1 MCLKITEVAQSARS
15 RIRFQVQIWG
25 LALASALC
33 ACTPQDPPAPPVHFA
48 DAGAAAGIDFVHYN
62 GFSGEYYYVETFGA
76 GAAFLDYDGDD
87 RLDLYLANGTY
98 LTGHPPDPPPINRLY
113 RNAGAGT
120 FTDVTAH
127 SGSADPGYGFGV
139 AAADYDADGDSD
151 LFVANYG
158 PNALYR
164 NDHGIF
170 AKTSAGLADPRWGTS
185 AGFLDYD
192 LDGDLDLFVANYV
205 RYALDDDAICQQ
217 GQIRAYCEPSVY
229 DPTGDLL
236 YRNDGNAFADVT
248 EETGIALKGK
258 GLGVA
263 LADYDRDGD
272 TDIYVANDGTMNF
285 LYANQ
290 HSTFAEVGLVAGTR
304 YNEHGH
310 ADAGMGV
317 DFGDYDRD
325 GDADLFVTNFAFET
339 NALYRNDGQG
349 QFAVAT
355 QRLGLADPSYRLLGF
370 GTKFFDYDNDGDL
383 DLFAANGHV
392 IDRIAE
398 VDSSQTYRQPN
409 QMFRNDAGRRFADV
423 SAALGADFQR
433 ANAGRATAVADYDDD
448 GDLDL
453 LVTTVAAQP
462 RLLRNDGGN
471 ARHYLQILL
480 VGKSHPDG
488 LGTRVEVVADGVRQV
503 QERQSGGSYLASHD
517 PRLHF
522 GLGAATSAQ
531 VEIRWPDGTHQTIE
545 KVAANQV
552 LRVVQ
557 PDP

>member
-25 LALASALC
+25 LALALALC
-33 ACTPQDPPAPPVHFA
+33 ACAPQDPPAPPVHFA
-48 DAGAAAGIDFVHYN
+48 DAGADAGIDFVHYN

-76 GAAFLDYDGDD
+76 GAAFLDYDGDG

-139 AAADYDADGDSD
+139 AAADYDADGDPD

-205 RYALDDDAICQQ
+205 RYTLDDDAICQQ
-217 GQIRAYCEPSVY
+217 GQVRAYCEPSVY

-236 YRNDGNAFADVT
+236 YRNDGDTFADVT
-248 EETGIALKGK
+248 EETGITLKGK

-272 TDIYVANDGTMNF
+272 TDLYVANDGTMNF

-290 HSTFAEVGLVAGTR
+290 HSTFAEVGLIAGTR

-317 DFGDYDRD
+317 DFGDYDHD
-325 GDADLFVTNFAFET
+325 GDFDLFVTNFAFET

-355 QRLGLADPSYRLLGF
+355 QRLGLADPSYRPLGF

-392 IDRIAE
+392 INRIAE

-471 ARHYLQILL
+471 TRHYLQILL

-557 PDP
+557 PGP

>member
-1 MCLKITEVAQSARS
+1 M
-15 RIRFQVQIWG
+15 
-25 LALASALC
+25 
-33 ACTPQDPPAPPVHFA
+33 
-48 DAGAAAGIDFVHYN
+48 
-62 GFSGEYYYVETFGA
+62 
-76 GAAFLDYDGDD
+76 
-87 RLDLYLANGTY
+87 
-98 LTGHPPDPPPINRLY
+98 
-113 RNAGAGT
+113 
-120 FTDVTAH
+120 
-127 SGSADPGYGFGV
+127 
-139 AAADYDADGDSD
+139 
-151 LFVANYG
+151 
-158 PNALYR
+158 
-164 NDHGIF
+164 
-170 AKTSAGLADPRWGTS
+170 
-185 AGFLDYD
+185 
-192 LDGDLDLFVANYV
+192 
-205 RYALDDDAICQQ
+205 RYALDDEAVCQQ
-217 GQIRAYCEPSVY
+217 GQVRSYCEPSVY

-236 YRNDGNAFADVT
+236 YRNDGNTFADVT
-248 EETGIALKGK
+248 EATGITLKGK

-290 HSTFAEVGLVAGTR
+290 HSTFAEVGLIAGTR

-355 QRLGLADPSYRLLGF
+355 QRLGLADPSYRPLGF

-423 SAALGADFQR
+423 SATLGPDFQR

-453 LVTTVAAQP
+453 LVTTVAARTEAVAQRRRQCPPLATNLVSGKNPSRRPRHAGRGCSRRNTPSAGAPIGRQLSVQP
-462 RLLRNDGGN
+462 RPAPALRTGRGHERPSGN
-471 ARHYLQILL
+471 PLARWN
-480 VGKSHPDG
+480 
-488 LGTRVEVVADGVRQV
+488 
-503 QERQSGGSYLASHD
+503 ASDH
-517 PRLHF
+517 RK
-522 GLGAATSAQ
+522 G
-531 VEIRWPDGTHQTIE
+531 RC
-545 KVAANQV
+545 
-552 LRVVQ
+552 
-557 PDP
+557 

>member
-1 MCLKITEVAQSARS
+1 MCIKITAVAQSARP
-15 RIRFQVQIWG
+15 RIQFQVPICV
-25 LALASALC
+25 LALASTLC
-33 ACTPQDPPAPPVHFA
+33 ACAPQDPPAPPVHFA

-76 GAAFLDYDGDD
+76 GAAFLDYDGDG

-98 LTGHPPDPPPINRLY
+98 LTGHAPDPPPVNRLY
-113 RNAGAGT
+113 RNTGAGT

-139 AAADYDADGDSD
+139 AAADYDGDGDPD

-164 NDHGIF
+164 NDHGTF

-205 RYALDDDAICQQ
+205 RYTLDDDAVCQQ
-217 GQIRAYCEPSVY
+217 GQVRSYCEPSVY

-236 YRNDGNAFADVT
+236 YRNDGDTFAAVT
-248 EETGIALKGK
+248 EETGITLKGK

-290 HSTFAEVGLVAGTR
+290 HSTFAEVGLIAGTR

-325 GDADLFVTNFAFET
+325 GDYDLFVTNFAFET

-355 QRLGLADPSYRLLGF
+355 QRLGLADPSYRPLGF

-453 LVTTVAAQP
+453 LVTVVAQQP

-488 LGTRVEVVADGVRQV
+488 LGTRVEVVADGMRQV

-531 VEIRWPDGTHQTIE
+531 VGIRWPDGTHQTIE

>member
-1 MCLKITEVAQSARS
+1 M
-15 RIRFQVQIWG
+15 
-25 LALASALC
+25 
-33 ACTPQDPPAPPVHFA
+33 HFA
-48 DAGAAAGIDFVHYN
+48 DAGADAGIDFVHHN
-62 GFSGEYYYVETFGA
+62 GSSGEYYYVETFGA
-76 GAAFLDYDGDD
+76 GAAFLDYDSDG

-98 LTGHPPDPPPINRLY
+98 LTGHPPDQPPVNRLY

-120 FTDVTAH
+120 FADVTAH

-139 AAADYDADGDSD
+139 AAADYDGDGDTD

-164 NDHGIF
+164 NDQGTF
-170 AKTSAGLADPRWGTS
+170 AKTRAGLADPRWGSS

-205 RYALDDDAICQQ
+205 RYALDDEAVCQQ
-217 GQIRAYCEPSVY
+217 GQVRSYCEPSVY

-236 YRNDGNAFADVT
+236 YRNDGNTFADVT
-248 EETGIALKGK
+248 EATGITLKGK

-290 HSTFAEVGLVAGTR
+290 HSTFAEVGLIAGTR

-317 DFGDYDRD
+317 DFGDYDHD
-325 GDADLFVTNFAFET
+325 GDYDLFVTNFAFET

-355 QRLGLADPSYRLLGF
+355 QRLGLANPSYRPLGF

-453 LVTTVAAQP
+453 LVTTVAARP

-488 LGTRVEVVADGVRQV
+488 LGTRVEVVADGVRQI

-531 VEIRWPDGTHQTIE
+531 VEIYWPDGTHQIIE

-552 LRVVQ
+552 LKVAQ

>member
-1 MCLKITEVAQSARS
+1 MCLVSQSARS
-15 RIRFQVQIWG
+15 RIRFQVPIWG
-25 LALASALC
+25 LALASTLC
-33 ACTPQDPPAPPVHFA
+33 ACAPKDPPAPPVHFA
-48 DAGAAAGIDFVHYN
+48 DAGAAAGIDFVHHN
-62 GFSGEYYYVETFGA
+62 GFSGSYYYVETFGA
-76 GAAFLDYDGDD
+76 GAAFLDYDGDG

-98 LTGHPPDPPPINRLY
+98 LTGHPPDQPPVNRLY
-113 RNAGAGT
+113 RNAGTGT
-120 FTDVTAH
+120 FADITAH

-139 AAADYDADGDSD
+139 AAADYDADGDPD

-164 NDHGIF
+164 NDQGTF
-170 AKTSAGLADPRWGTS
+170 AKTSAGIADPRWGSS

-205 RYALDDDAICQQ
+205 RYALDDESVCQQ
-217 GQIRAYCEPSVY
+217 GQVRSYCEPSVY

-236 YRNDGNAFADVT
+236 YRNDGNTFVDVT
-248 EETGIALKGK
+248 EATGIALKGK

-290 HSTFAEVGLVAGTR
+290 HSTFAEVGLIAGTR

-355 QRLGLADPSYRLLGF
+355 QRLGLADPSYRPLGF

-423 SAALGADFQR
+423 SAMMGPDFQE

-453 LVTTVAAQP
+453 LVTTVAARP

-471 ARHYLQILL
+471 AHHWLQILL
-480 VGKSHPDG
+480 VGKSHPDA
-488 LGTRVEVVADGVRQV
+488 LGTRVEVVTDGIRQV
-503 QERQSGGSYLASHD
+503 QERQSGGSYLSSHD

-522 GLGAATSAQ
+522 GLGPATSAQ
-531 VEIRWPDGTHQTIE
+531 VEIYWSDGTHQALE

-552 LRVVQ
+552 LRVIQ

>member
-1 MCLKITEVAQSARS
+1 MEICKKITAVA
-15 RIRFQVQIWG
+15 RFASV
-25 LALASALC
+25 ALASTLC
-33 ACTPQDPPAPPVHFA
+33 ACAPQDPPAPPVHFT
-48 DAGAAAGIDFVHYN
+48 DVGDAAGIDFVHFN
-62 GFSGEYYYVETFGA
+62 GFSGQYYYVETFGS
-76 GAAFLDYDGDD
+76 GAAFLDYDGDG

-98 LTGHPPDPPPINRLY
+98 LTGPRPTQPPVNRLY

-120 FTDVTAH
+120 FADVTAQ

-139 AAADYDADGDSD
+139 AVADYDADGDPD

-164 NDHGIF
+164 NDQGTF
-170 AKTSAGLADPRWGTS
+170 AKAAAGLADPRWGSS

-192 LDGDLDLFVANYV
+192 RDGDLDLFVANYV
-205 RYALDDDAICQQ
+205 RYALDDATVCQQ
-217 GQIRAYCEPSVY
+217 GPVRAYCQPSAY

-236 YRNDGNAFADVT
+236 YRNDGDTFADVT
-248 EETGIALKGK
+248 AATGIALKGK

-290 HSTFAEVGLVAGTR
+290 HSTFAEVGLIAGTR

-355 QRLGLADPSYRLLGF
+355 QRLGWPIPRTDPSALAPSF
-370 GTKFFDYDNDGDL
+370 STTTTT
-383 DLFAANGHV
+383 ATST
-392 IDRIAE
+392 
-398 VDSSQTYRQPN
+398 SSQPTATSSTALQKWIRARPTGN
-409 QMFRNDAGRRFADV
+409 PTRCSATTPA
-423 SAALGADFQR
+423 AALSMSRLRWGQTSNGPTPAAPQR
-433 ANAGRATAVADYDDD
+433 SP
-448 GDLDL
+448 
-453 LVTTVAAQP
+453 TT
-462 RLLRNDGGN
+462 
-471 ARHYLQILL
+471 
-480 VGKSHPDG
+480 
-488 LGTRVEVVADGVRQV
+488 TTT
-503 QERQSGGSYLASHD
+503 
-517 PRLHF
+517 
-522 GLGAATSAQ
+522 ATS
-531 VEIRWPDGTHQTIE
+531 TFS
-545 KVAANQV
+545 
-552 LRVVQ
+552 
-557 PDP
+557 

>member
-1 MCLKITEVAQSARS
+1 MCPVSQSARS
-15 RIRFQVQIWG
+15 RIRFQVPIWG
-25 LALASALC
+25 LALASILC
-33 ACTPQDPPAPPVHFA
+33 ACTPKDPPAPPVHFA
-48 DAGAAAGIDFVHYN
+48 DAGDAAGIDFVHYN

-76 GAAFLDYDGDD
+76 GAAFLDYDGDGH
-87 RLDLYLANGTY
+87 LDLYLANGTY
-98 LTGHPPDPPPINRLY
+98 LTGHPPDQPPVNRLY
-113 RNAGAGT
+113 RNAGADT
-120 FTDVTAH
+120 FADVTAH

-139 AAADYDADGDSD
+139 AAADYDADGDTD

-164 NDHGIF
+164 NDQGTF
-170 AKTSAGLADPRWGTS
+170 AKISAGLADPRWGSS

-205 RYALDDDAICQQ
+205 RYALDDESVCQQ
-217 GQIRAYCEPSVY
+217 GQVRSYCEPSVY

-236 YRNDGNAFADVT
+236 YRNDGNTFADVT
-248 EETGIALKGK
+248 EATGIALKGK

-290 HSTFAEVGLVAGTR
+290 HSTFAEVGLIAGTR

-423 SAALGADFQR
+423 SATLGPDFQR

-453 LVTTVAAQP
+453 LVTTVAARP

-471 ARHYLQILL
+471 AHHWLQILL
-480 VGKSHPDG
+480 VGKIHPDA
-488 LGTRVEVVADGVRQV
+488 LGTRVEVVADGIRQV
-503 QERQSGGSYLASHD
+503 QERQSGGSYLSSHD

-531 VEIRWPDGTHQTIE
+531 VEIYWPDGTHRIIE

>member
-1 MCLKITEVAQSARS
+1 M
-15 RIRFQVQIWG
+15 
-25 LALASALC
+25 
-33 ACTPQDPPAPPVHFA
+33 HFT
-48 DAGAAAGIDFVHYN
+48 DAGDAAGIDFVHYN

-76 GAAFLDYDGDD
+76 GAAFLDYDGDG

-98 LTGHPPDPPPINRLY
+98 LTGHPPNQPPVNRLY

-120 FTDVTAH
+120 FADVTAH

-139 AAADYDADGDSD
+139 AAADYDADGDTD

-164 NDHGIF
+164 NDQGTF
-170 AKTSAGLADPRWGTS
+170 AKTSAGLADPRWGSS

-205 RYALDDDAICQQ
+205 RYALDDESVCQQ
-217 GQIRAYCEPSVY
+217 GQVRSYCEPSVY

-236 YRNDGNAFADVT
+236 YRNDGNTFADVT
-248 EETGIALKGK
+248 EATGIALKGK

-290 HSTFAEVGLVAGTR
+290 HSTFAEVGLIAGTR

-355 QRLGLADPSYRLLGF
+355 QRLGLADPSYRPLGF

-423 SAALGADFQR
+423 SVALGPDFQK

-453 LVTTVAAQP
+453 LVTTVAARP

-471 ARHYLQILL
+471 ARHWLQILL
-480 VGKSHPDG
+480 VGKSHPDA

-503 QERQSGGSYLASHD
+503 QERQSGGSYLSSHD

-522 GLGAATSAQ
+522 GLGTATSVQ
-531 VEIRWPDGTHQTIE
+531 VEIHWPDGMHQIIE

-552 LRVVQ
+552 LKVVQ
-557 PDP
+557 PDH

>member
-1 MCLKITEVAQSARS
+1 MCIKITAVAQSARP
-15 RIRFQVQIWG
+15 RIQFQVPIWV
-25 LALASALC
+25 LALASTLC
-33 ACTPQDPPAPPVHFA
+33 ACAPQDPPAPPVHFA

-76 GAAFLDYDGDD
+76 GAAFLDYDRDG

-98 LTGHPPDPPPINRLY
+98 LTGHAPDPPPVNRLY
-113 RNAGAGT
+113 RNTGAGT

-139 AAADYDADGDSD
+139 AAADYDADGDPD

-164 NDHGIF
+164 NDHGTF

-205 RYALDDDAICQQ
+205 RYTLDDDAVCQQ
-217 GQIRAYCEPSVY
+217 GQVRSYCEPSVY

-236 YRNDGNAFADVT
+236 YRNDGDTFAAVT
-248 EETGIALKGK
+248 EETGITLKGK

-290 HSTFAEVGLVAGTR
+290 HSTFAEVGLIAGTR

-355 QRLGLADPSYRLLGF
+355 QRLGLADPSYRPLGF

-471 ARHYLQILL
+471 TQHYLQILL

-531 VEIRWPDGTHQTIE
+531 VGIRWPDGTHQTIE

-552 LRVVQ
+552 LKVVQ

>member
-1 MCLKITEVAQSARS
+1 MCPVSQSARS
-15 RIRFQVQIWG
+15 RIRFQVWG

-33 ACTPQDPPAPPVHFA
+33 ACAPKDPPAPPVHFA
-48 DAGAAAGIDFVHYN
+48 DAGDAAGIDFVHYN

-76 GAAFLDYDGDD
+76 GAAFLDYDGDG
-87 RLDLYLANGTY
+87 RLDLYLVNGTY
-98 LTGHPPDPPPINRLY
+98 LTGHPPDQPPVNRLY

-120 FTDVTAH
+120 FADVTAH

-139 AAADYDADGDSD
+139 AAADYDADGDPD

-164 NDHGIF
+164 NDQGTF
-170 AKTSAGLADPRWGTS
+170 AKTSAGLADPRWGSS

-205 RYALDDDAICQQ
+205 RYALDDESVCQQ
-217 GQIRAYCEPSVY
+217 GQVRSYCEPSVY

-236 YRNDGNAFADVT
+236 YRNDGNTFADVT
-248 EETGIALKGK
+248 EATGIALKGK

-290 HSTFAEVGLVAGTR
+290 HSSFAEVGLIAGTR

-355 QRLGLADPSYRLLGF
+355 QRLGLADPSYRPLGF

-423 SAALGADFQR
+423 SATMGPDFQR

-471 ARHYLQILL
+471 AQHWLQILL
-480 VGKSHPDG
+480 VGKIHPDA

-503 QERQSGGSYLASHD
+503 QERQSGGSYLSSHD

-522 GLGAATSAQ
+522 GLGTATSAQ
-531 VEIRWPDGTHQTIE
+531 VEIHWPDGTHQILE

-552 LRVVQ
+552 LKVVQ

>member
-1 MCLKITEVAQSARS
+1 MATDDYLKGCLVNDKIWR
-15 RIRFQVQIWG
+15 
-25 LALASALC
+25 LALVSLFC

-76 GAAFLDYDGDD
+76 GAAFLDYDRDG

-98 LTGHPPDPPPINRLY
+98 LTGHAPDPPPVNRLY

-120 FTDVTAH
+120 FADVTAH

-139 AAADYDADGDSD
+139 AAADYDADGDPD

-164 NDHGIF
+164 NDHGTF

-192 LDGDLDLFVANYV
+192 RDGDLDLFVANYV
-205 RYALDDDAICQQ
+205 RYTLDDDAVCQQ
-217 GQIRAYCEPSVY
+217 GQVRAYCEPSVY

-236 YRNDGNAFADVT
+236 YRNDGDTFADVT
-248 EETGIALKGK
+248 KETGITLKGK

-290 HSTFAEVGLVAGTR
+290 HSTFAEVGLIAGTR

-355 QRLGLADPSYRLLGF
+355 QRLGLADPSYRPLGF

-409 QMFRNDAGRRFADV
+409 QMLRNDAGRRFADV

-453 LVTTVAAQP
+453 LVTTVAARP

-480 VGKSHPDG
+480 VGKSHPDA

>member
-1 MCLKITEVAQSARS
+1 MCPVSQSARS
-15 RIRFQVQIWG
+15 RIRFQVPIWG
-25 LALASALC
+25 LALASILSAC
-33 ACTPQDPPAPPVHFA
+33 APQAPPAPPVHFA

-62 GFSGEYYYVETFGA
+62 GFSGSYYYVETFGA
-76 GAAFLDYDGDD
+76 GAAFLDYNGDG

-98 LTGHPPDPPPINRLY
+98 LTGHPPDQPPVNRLY

-127 SGSADPGYGFGV
+127 SGSADPGYSFGV
-139 AAADYDADGDSD
+139 AAADYDADGDPD

-164 NDHGIF
+164 NDQGTF
-170 AKTSAGLADPRWGTS
+170 AKTPAGLADPRWGSS

-205 RYALDDDAICQQ
+205 RYALDDEAVCQQ
-217 GQIRAYCEPSVY
+217 GQVRSYCEPSVY
-229 DPTGDLL
+229 DPTSDLL
-236 YRNDGNAFADVT
+236 YRNDGHTFVDVT
-248 EETGIALKGK
+248 EATGITLKGK

-290 HSTFAEVGLVAGTR
+290 HSTFAEVGLIAGTR

-355 QRLGLADPSYRLLGF
+355 QRLGLADPSYRPLGF

-423 SAALGADFQR
+423 SATMGPDFQR

-453 LVTTVAAQP
+453 LVTTVAARP

-471 ARHYLQILL
+471 AHHWLQILL
-480 VGKSHPDG
+480 VGKIHPDA
-488 LGTRVEVVADGVRQV
+488 LGTRVEVVADGIRQV
-503 QERQSGGSYLASHD
+503 QERQSGGSYLSSHD

-522 GLGAATSAQ
+522 GLGTATSAQ
-531 VEIRWPDGTHQTIE
+531 VEISWPDGTQQTLE

-552 LRVVQ
+552 LNVVQ

>member
-1 MCLKITEVAQSARS
+1 MCPVSQSARS
-15 RIRFQVQIWG
+15 RIRFQVPIWG
-25 LALASALC
+25 LALASTLC
-33 ACTPQDPPAPPVHFA
+33 ACIPQDPPTPPVHFA
-48 DAGAAAGIDFVHYN
+48 DAGADAGIDFVHYN

-76 GAAFLDYDGDD
+76 GAAFLDYDGDG

-98 LTGHPPDPPPINRLY
+98 LTGHPPDQPPVNRLY

-120 FTDVTAH
+120 FADVTTH

-139 AAADYDADGDSD
+139 AAADYDADGDPD

-164 NDHGIF
+164 NNQGTF
-170 AKTSAGLADPRWGTS
+170 AKTPAGLADPRWGSS

-205 RYALDDDAICQQ
+205 RYALDDESVCQQ
-217 GQIRAYCEPSVY
+217 GQVRSYCEPSVY
-229 DPTGDLL
+229 DPTSDLL
-236 YRNDGNAFADVT
+236 YRNDDHTFADVS
-248 EETGIALKGK
+248 EATGITLKGK

-290 HSTFAEVGLVAGTR
+290 HSTFAEVGLIAGTR

-325 GDADLFVTNFAFET
+325 GDADLLVTNFAFET

-355 QRLGLADPSYRLLGF
+355 QRLGLADPSYRPLGF

-423 SAALGADFQR
+423 SAMMGPDFQR
-433 ANAGRATAVADYDDD
+433 ANAGRATAVADYDYD

-453 LVTTVAAQP
+453 LVTTVAARP

-471 ARHYLQILL
+471 AHHWLQILL
-480 VGKSHPDG
+480 VGKIHPDA
-488 LGTRVEVVADGVRQV
+488 LGTRVEVVADGIRQV
-503 QERQSGGSYLASHD
+503 QERQSGGSYLSSHD

-531 VEIRWPDGTHQTIE
+531 VEIHWPDGTQQTLE

-552 LRVVQ
+552 IKVVQ
-557 PDP
+557 PDH

>member
-1 MCLKITEVAQSARS
+1 MCIKITAVAQSARP
-15 RIRFQVQIWG
+15 RIQFQVPIWV
-25 LALASALC
+25 LALASTLC
-33 ACTPQDPPAPPVHFA
+33 ACAPQDPPAPPVHFA
-48 DAGAAAGIDFVHYN
+48 DAGADAGIDFVHYN

-76 GAAFLDYDGDD
+76 GAAFLDYDGDG

-98 LTGHPPDPPPINRLY
+98 LTGHPPDPPPVNRLY

-120 FTDVTAH
+120 FADVTAH
-127 SGSADPGYGFGV
+127 SGSADLGYGFGV
-139 AAADYDADGDSD
+139 AAADYDGDGDPD

-164 NDHGIF
+164 NDHGTF

-205 RYALDDDAICQQ
+205 RYALDDDAVCQQ
-217 GQIRAYCEPSVY
+217 GQVRSYCEPSVY

-236 YRNDGNAFADVT
+236 YRNDGDTFADVT
-248 EETGIALKGK
+248 EETGITLKGK

-290 HSTFAEVGLVAGTR
+290 HSTFAEVGLIAGTR

-355 QRLGLADPSYRLLGF
+355 QRLGLADPSYRPLGF

-453 LVTTVAAQP
+453 LVTTVAARP

-552 LRVVQ
+552 LKVVQ

>member
-1 MCLKITEVAQSARS
+1 MCPVSQSARS
-15 RIRFQVQIWG
+15 RIRFQVWG

-33 ACTPQDPPAPPVHFA
+33 ACAPKDPPAPPVHFA
-48 DAGAAAGIDFVHYN
+48 DAGDAAGIDFVHYN

-76 GAAFLDYDGDD
+76 GAAFLDYDGDG

-98 LTGHPPDPPPINRLY
+98 LTGHPPDQPPVNRLY

-120 FTDVTAH
+120 FADVTTH

-139 AAADYDADGDSD
+139 AAADYDADGDPD

-164 NDHGIF
+164 NDQGTF
-170 AKTSAGLADPRWGTS
+170 AKTSAGLADPRWGSS

-205 RYALDDDAICQQ
+205 RYALDDESICQQ
-217 GQIRAYCEPSVY
+217 GQVRSYCEPSVY

-236 YRNDGNAFADVT
+236 YRNDGNTFADVT
-248 EETGIALKGK
+248 EATGIALKGK

-290 HSTFAEVGLVAGTR
+290 HSTFAEVGLIAGTR

-355 QRLGLADPSYRLLGF
+355 QRLGLADPSYRPLGF
-370 GTKFFDYDNDGDL
+370 GTKFFDYDNDGDF

-423 SAALGADFQR
+423 SATMGPDFQR

-471 ARHYLQILL
+471 AHHWLQILL
-480 VGKSHPDG
+480 VGKIHPDA
-488 LGTRVEVVADGVRQV
+488 LGARVEVVADGVRQA
-503 QERQSGGSYLASHD
+503 QERQSGGSYLSSHD

-522 GLGAATSAQ
+522 GLGTATSAQ
-531 VEIRWPDGTHQTIE
+531 VEIHWPDGTHQILE

-552 LRVVQ
+552 LKVVQ

>member
-1 MCLKITEVAQSARS
+1 MCIKITAVAQSARP
-15 RIRFQVQIWG
+15 RIQFQVPIWV
-25 LALASALC
+25 LALASTLC
-33 ACTPQDPPAPPVHFA
+33 ACAPQDPPAPPVHFA

-76 GAAFLDYDGDD
+76 GAAFLDYDGDG

-98 LTGHPPDPPPINRLY
+98 LTGHPPDPPPVNRLY

-120 FTDVTAH
+120 FADVTAH

-139 AAADYDADGDSD
+139 AAADYDADGDPD

-164 NDHGIF
+164 NDHGTF

-248 EETGIALKGK
+248 EETGITLKGK

-325 GDADLFVTNFAFET
+325 GDYDLFVTNFAFET

-355 QRLGLADPSYRLLGF
+355 QRLGLADPSYRPLGF

>member
-1 MCLKITEVAQSARS
+1 MCIKITAVAQSARP
-15 RIRFQVQIWG
+15 RIQFQVPICV
-25 LALASALC
+25 LALASTLC
-33 ACTPQDPPAPPVHFA
+33 ACAPQDPPAPPVHFA

-76 GAAFLDYDGDD
+76 GAAFLDYDGDG

-98 LTGHPPDPPPINRLY
+98 LTGHAPDPPPVNRLY
-113 RNAGAGT
+113 RNTGAGT

-139 AAADYDADGDSD
+139 AAADYDADGDPD

-164 NDHGIF
+164 NDHGTF

-205 RYALDDDAICQQ
+205 RYTLDDDAVCQQ
-217 GQIRAYCEPSVY
+217 GQVRSYCEPSVY

-236 YRNDGNAFADVT
+236 YRNDGNTFAAVT
-248 EETGIALKGK
+248 EETGITLKGK

-290 HSTFAEVGLVAGTR
+290 HSTFAEVGLTAGTR

-325 GDADLFVTNFAFET
+325 GDYDLFVTNFAFET
-339 NALYRNDGQG
+339 NALYRNDDQG

-355 QRLGLADPSYRLLGF
+355 QRLGLADPSYRPLGF

-471 ARHYLQILL
+471 AQHYLQILL

>member
-1 MCLKITEVAQSARS
+1 MCLVSQSARS
-15 RIRFQVQIWG
+15 RIRFQVPIWG

-33 ACTPQDPPAPPVHFA
+33 ACAPQDPPAPPVHFA
-48 DAGAAAGIDFVHYN
+48 DAGATAGIDFAHYN
-62 GFSGEYYYVETFGA
+62 GFSGSYYYVETFGA
-76 GAAFLDYDGDD
+76 GAAFLDYDSDG

-98 LTGHPPDPPPINRLY
+98 LTGHPPDPPPVNRLY

-120 FTDVTAH
+120 FDDVTAH

-139 AAADYDADGDSD
+139 AAADYDSDGDPD

-164 NDHGIF
+164 NDQGTF
-170 AKTSAGLADPRWGTS
+170 AKTPAGLADPRWGSS

-205 RYALDDDAICQQ
+205 RYAPEEEAVCQQ
-217 GQIRAYCEPSVY
+217 GQVRSYCEPSAY

-236 YRNDGNAFADVT
+236 YRNDGNTFADVT
-248 EETGIALKGK
+248 EATGIALKGK

-290 HSTFAEVGLVAGTR
+290 HSTFSEVGLVAGTR
-304 YNEHGH
+304 YNEYGH

-325 GDADLFVTNFAFET
+325 GDGDLFVTNFAFET
-339 NALYRNDGQG
+339 NTLYRNDDQG

-355 QRLGLADPSYRLLGF
+355 QRLGLADPSYRPLGF

-409 QMFRNDAGRRFADV
+409 QMFRNDAGRRFADI
-423 SAALGADFQR
+423 SATMGPDFQR

-453 LVTTVAAQP
+453 LVTTVAARP

-471 ARHYLQILL
+471 ARHWLQILL
-480 VGKSHPDG
+480 VGKIHPDA
-488 LGTRVEVVADGVRQV
+488 LGTRVEVVADETRQV
-503 QERQSGGSYLASHD
+503 QERQSGGSYLSSHD

-531 VEIRWPDGTHQTIE
+531 VEIYWPDGTHQILE
-545 KVAANQV
+545 KVATNQV
-552 LRVVQ
+552 LKIIQ
-557 PDP
+557 SDP

>member
-1 MCLKITEVAQSARS
+1 MATDDYLKGCLVNNK
-15 RIRFQVQIWG
+15 IWG
-25 LALASALC
+25 LALASILYAC
-33 ACTPQDPPAPPVHFA
+33 APQDPSAPPVHFA

-76 GAAFLDYDGDD
+76 GAAFLDYDGDS

-98 LTGHPPDPPPINRLY
+98 LTGHPPDSPPVNRLY

-120 FTDVTAH
+120 FADVTAH

-139 AAADYDADGDSD
+139 AAADYDADGDID

-164 NDHGIF
+164 NDQGTF
-170 AKTSAGLADPRWGTS
+170 AKTPAGLEDPRWGSS

-192 LDGDLDLFVANYV
+192 RDGDLDLFVANYV
-205 RYALDDDAICQQ
+205 RYALDDDAVCQQ
-217 GQIRAYCEPSVY
+217 GQVRSYCEPSVY

-236 YRNDGNAFADVT
+236 YRNDGDTFADVT
-248 EETGIALKGK
+248 EETGITLKGK

-290 HSTFAEVGLVAGTR
+290 HSTFAEVGLIAGTR

-355 QRLGLADPSYRLLGF
+355 QRLGLADPSYRPLGF

-471 ARHYLQILL
+471 TRHYLQILL
-480 VGKSHPDG
+480 VGKGHPDG

-531 VEIRWPDGTHQTIE
+531 VEIRWPNGTHQTLE

-552 LRVVQ
+552 LRVIQ
-557 PDP
+557 PGP

>member
-1 MCLKITEVAQSARS
+1 MCPVSQSARS
-15 RIRFQVQIWG
+15 RIRFQVPIWG
-25 LALASALC
+25 LALASTLC
-33 ACTPQDPPAPPVHFA
+33 ACAPEDPPAPPVHFA

-62 GFSGEYYYVETFGA
+62 GFSGSYYYVETFGA
-76 GAAFLDYDGDD
+76 GAAFLDYDGDGH
-87 RLDLYLANGTY
+87 LDLYLANGTY
-98 LTGHPPDPPPINRLY
+98 LTGHPPDQPPVNRLY

-120 FTDVTAH
+120 FADVTTH

-139 AAADYDADGDSD
+139 AAADYDADGDPD

-164 NDHGIF
+164 NDQGTF
-170 AKTSAGLADPRWGTS
+170 AKISAGLADPRWGSS

-205 RYALDDDAICQQ
+205 RYALDDESVCQQ
-217 GQIRAYCEPSVY
+217 GQVRSYCEPSVY

-236 YRNDGNAFADVT
+236 YRNNGNTFADIT
-248 EETGIALKGK
+248 EATGITLKGK

-290 HSTFAEVGLVAGTR
+290 HSTFAEVGLIAGTR

-409 QMFRNDAGRRFADV
+409 QMFRNDAGRRFTDV
-423 SAALGADFQR
+423 SATMGPDFQK

-453 LVTTVAAQP
+453 LVTTVAARP

-471 ARHYLQILL
+471 AHHWLQILL
-480 VGKSHPDG
+480 VGKIHPDA
-488 LGTRVEVVADGVRQV
+488 LGTRVEVIADGIRQV
-503 QERQSGGSYLASHD
+503 QERQSGGSYLSSHD

-531 VEIRWPDGTHQTIE
+531 VEIYWPDGTQQTLE
-545 KVAANQV
+545 KVATNQV
-552 LRVVQ
+552 LKIVQ
-557 PDP
+557 PTP

>member
-1 MCLKITEVAQSARS
+1 M
-15 RIRFQVQIWG
+15 
-25 LALASALC
+25 
-33 ACTPQDPPAPPVHFA
+33 PP
-48 DAGAAAGIDFVHYN
+48 
-62 GFSGEYYYVETFGA
+62 FST
-76 GAAFLDYDGDD
+76 
-87 RLDLYLANGTY
+87 T
-98 LTGHPPDPPPINRLY
+98 T
-113 RNAGAGT
+113 
-120 FTDVTAH
+120 
-127 SGSADPGYGFGV
+127 
-139 AAADYDADGDSD
+139 
-151 LFVANYG
+151 
-158 PNALYR
+158 
-164 NDHGIF
+164 
-170 AKTSAGLADPRWGTS
+170 
-185 AGFLDYD
+185 

-205 RYALDDDAICQQ
+205 RYTLDDEAVCQQ
-217 GQIRAYCEPSVY
+217 GQVRSYCEPSVY

-236 YRNDGNAFADVT
+236 YRNDGDTFADVT

-263 LADYDRDGD
+263 LADYDHDGD

-290 HSTFAEVGLVAGTR
+290 HGTFAEVGLIAGTR

-355 QRLGLADPSYRLLGF
+355 QRLGLADPSYRPLGF

-398 VDSSQTYRQPN
+398 VDSSQTYQQPN
-409 QMFRNDAGRRFADV
+409 QIFRNDAGRRFADV
-423 SAALGADFQR
+423 SATLGPDFQKV
-433 ANAGRATAVADYDDD
+433 NAGRATAVADYDDD

-453 LVTTVAAQP
+453 LVTTVAARP

-471 ARHYLQILL
+471 AHHWLQILL
-480 VGKSHPDG
+480 VGKIHPDA
-488 LGTRVEVVADGVRQV
+488 LGTRVEVVANGIRQV
-503 QERQSGGSYLASHD
+503 QERQSGGSYLSSHD

-522 GLGAATSAQ
+522 GLGTATSVQ
-531 VEIRWPDGTHQTIE
+531 VEIHWPDGTHQTLE

-552 LRVVQ
+552 LKVVQ

>member
-1 MCLKITEVAQSARS
+1 MCPVSQSARS
-15 RIRFQVQIWG
+15 RIRFQVWG

-33 ACTPQDPPAPPVHFA
+33 ACAPKDPPAPPVHFA
-48 DAGAAAGIDFVHYN
+48 DAGDAAGIDFVHYN

-76 GAAFLDYDGDD
+76 GAAFLDYDGDG

-98 LTGHPPDPPPINRLY
+98 LTGHPPDQPPVNRLY

-120 FTDVTAH
+120 FADVTTH

-139 AAADYDADGDSD
+139 AAADYDADGDPD

-164 NDHGIF
+164 NDQGTF
-170 AKTSAGLADPRWGTS
+170 AKTPVGLADPRWGS
-185 AGFLDYD
+185 SVGFLDYD
-192 LDGDLDLFVANYV
+192 RDGDLDLFVANYV
-205 RYALDDDAICQQ
+205 RYALDDEAVCQQ
-217 GQIRAYCEPSVY
+217 GQVRSYCEPSVY

-236 YRNDGNAFADVT
+236 YRNDGNAFTDVT

-290 HSTFAEVGLVAGTR
+290 HSTFAEVGLIAGTR

-355 QRLGLADPSYRLLGF
+355 QRLGLADPSYRPLGF
-370 GTKFFDYDNDGDL
+370 GTKFFDYDNDGDF

-423 SAALGADFQR
+423 SATMGPDFQR
-433 ANAGRATAVADYDDD
+433 ANAGRATSVADYDDD

-471 ARHYLQILL
+471 AQHWLQILL
-480 VGKSHPDG
+480 VGKIHPDA

-503 QERQSGGSYLASHD
+503 QERQSGGSYLSSHD

-522 GLGAATSAQ
+522 GLGTATSAR
-531 VEIRWPDGTHQTIE
+531 VVIHWPAGTHQTLE

-552 LRVVQ
+552 LKVVQ

>member
-1 MCLKITEVAQSARS
+1 MCIKITAVAQSARP
-15 RIRFQVQIWG
+15 RIQFQVPIWV

-33 ACTPQDPPAPPVHFA
+33 ACAPQDPPAPPVHFA
-48 DAGAAAGIDFVHYN
+48 DAGADAGIDFVHYN

-76 GAAFLDYDGDD
+76 GAAFLDYDRDG

-98 LTGHPPDPPPINRLY
+98 LTGHPPDPPPVNRLY

-120 FTDVTAH
+120 FADVTAH

-139 AAADYDADGDSD
+139 AAADYDADGDPD

-164 NDHGIF
+164 NDHGTF

-205 RYALDDDAICQQ
+205 RYTLDDDAVCQQ
-217 GQIRAYCEPSVY
+217 GQVRSYCEPSVY

-236 YRNDGNAFADVT
+236 YRNDGDTFADVT
-248 EETGIALKGK
+248 EATGIALKGK

-325 GDADLFVTNFAFET
+325 GDYDLFVTNFAFET

-355 QRLGLADPSYRLLGF
+355 QRLGLADPSYRPLGF

-531 VEIRWPDGTHQTIE
+531 VGIRWPDGTHQTIE

>member
-1 MCLKITEVAQSARS
+1 MLENQRASKGWVNDKL
-15 RIRFQVQIWG
+15 WG
-25 LALASALC
+25 LALASTLWAC
-33 ACTPQDPPAPPVHFA
+33 APQDPPAPLVHFA

-62 GFSGEYYYVETFGA
+62 GFSGQYYYVETFGA
-76 GAAFLDYDGDD
+76 GAAFLDYDGDG

-98 LTGHPPDPPPINRLY
+98 LTGPPPDPPPVNRLY

-120 FTDVTAH
+120 FADVTAH

-139 AAADYDADGDSD
+139 AVADYDADGDAD

-164 NDHGIF
+164 NDSGTF
-170 AKTSAGLADPRWGTS
+170 AKTPAGLADPRWGTS

-192 LDGDLDLFVANYV
+192 RDGDLDLFVANYV
-205 RYALDDDAICQQ
+205 RYRLDDDAVCQQ
-217 GQIRAYCEPSVY
+217 GQVRAYCEPSAY

-236 YRNDGNAFADVT
+236 YRNDGDTFADVT

-290 HSTFAEVGLVAGTR
+290 HSTFAEVGLIAGTR

-355 QRLGLADPSYRLLGF
+355 QRLGLADPSYRPLGF

-409 QMFRNDAGRRFADV
+409 QMFRNDAGRRFADI

-433 ANAGRATAVADYDDD
+433 ANAGRAVAVADYDDD

-453 LVTTVAAQP
+453 LVTTVAARP

-480 VGKSHPDG
+480 VGKSHPDA
-488 LGTRVEVVADGVRQV
+488 LGTRVEVIADGVRQV

-522 GLGAATSAQ
+522 GLGAAPSVQ
-531 VEIRWPDGTHQTIE
+531 VEIHWPDGTHQIL
-545 KVAANQV
+545 KKIAANQV
-552 LRVVQ
+552 LKVVQ
-557 PDP
+557 PR

>member
-1 MCLKITEVAQSARS
+1 MHSATDSPKIRTGSVDKLWS
-15 RIRFQVQIWG
+15 
-25 LALASALC
+25 LALASTLC
-33 ACTPQDPPAPPVHFA
+33 ACAPQDPPAPPVHFA
-48 DAGAAAGIDFVHYN
+48 DAGDAAGIDFVHYN

-76 GAAFLDYDGDD
+76 GAAFLDYDGDG

-98 LTGHPPDPPPINRLY
+98 LTGHAPDPPPVNRLY
-113 RNAGAGT
+113 RNAGAST

-139 AAADYDADGDSD
+139 AAADYDADGDPD

-164 NDHGIF
+164 NDHGTF
-170 AKTSAGLADPRWGTS
+170 AKTSASLADPRWGTS

-205 RYALDDDAICQQ
+205 RYALDDDAVCQQ
-217 GQIRAYCEPSVY
+217 GQVRSYCEPSVY

-236 YRNDGNAFADVT
+236 YRNDGDTFAAVT
-248 EETGIALKGK
+248 EETGITLKGK

-290 HSTFAEVGLVAGTR
+290 HSTFAEVGLIAGTR

-325 GDADLFVTNFAFET
+325 GDYDLFVTNFAFET

-355 QRLGLADPSYRLLGF
+355 QRLGLADPSYRPLGF

-531 VEIRWPDGTHQTIE
+531 VGIRWPDGTHQTIE